1 LPISESISLPASI
14 TIVPTSDT
22 RSRQAFD
29 RGLRVFPGGTTRVT
43 VEKKPIPCYVARG
56 QGAWLEDVDGRTWLD
71 LHGNFT
77 TLIHGHAFPPV
88 VEAVTRQ
95 LRDGTCFANPTLAE
109 IALAELLCDRV
120 AGLDRLRFVN
130 TGSEAVMFAVK
141 AARAFTGRPA
151 IAKIEG
157 AYHGSYDWVEVSQTS
172 DATNWGPEEEP
183 RSILYYTGTPASVA
197 DDVVTLRLNDAQ
209 GAARLIE
216 KHAGRLAAVVLD
228 AMPSRTGLIPVE
240 AAFVET
246 VVSTARRYGVLVI
259 SDEVMNFRLGYAGAA
274 ARAGFVPDL
283 WTFGKIIGGGFPI
296 GAIGGRSAVMSVFGA
311 QGAAP
316 AVPQGG
322 TFSANPV
329 SMVAGLASMQAL
341 TPDAYRDL
349 EALGDT
355 LRACLESSIETH
367 KLPLSITG
375 SASLLRVHGRATPP
389 RDYRETVAGDR
400 SVVARMVEH
409 FASEGLLVPSSG
421 MICLSTALNSTD
433 IEHVAT
439 VFDAFASAEA
449 LRGGKA

>member
-1 LPISESISLPASI
+1 
-14 TIVPTSDT
+14 VQTSDI

-29 RGLRVFPGGTTRVT
+29 RGLRVFPGGTTRAT
-43 VEKKPIPCYVARG
+43 VEKKPIPRYVARG
-56 QGAWLEDVDGRTWLD
+56 QGAWLEDVDGRQWLD

-88 VEAVTRQ
+88 VEAVERQ
-95 LRDGTCFANPTLAE
+95 LRDGTCFANPTLGE

-130 TGSEAVMFAVK
+130 TGTEAVMFAVK

-157 AYHGSYDWVEVSQTS
+157 AYHGSYDWVEISQTS
-172 DATNWGPEEEP
+172 DATNWGPAEEP
-183 RSILYYTGTPASVA
+183 SSIPYYAGTPASVA

-209 GAARLIE
+209 SAARLIE

-228 AMPSRTGLIPVE
+228 PMPSRAGLIPVE
-240 AAFVET
+240 ATFVDA
-246 VVSTARRYGVLVI
+246 VVTAARRHGVLII
-259 SDEVMNFRLGYAGAA
+259 SDEVMNFRLGYTGAA

-296 GAIGGRSAVMSVFGA
+296 GAIGGRAAVMTVFGA
-311 QGAAP
+311 EGAAP
-316 AVPQGG
+316 AVSQGG

-341 TPDAYRDL
+341 TVDAFQNL
-349 EALGDT
+349 EAHGDA
-355 LRACLESSIETH
+355 LRARFESSIAKH

-375 SASLLRVHGRATPP
+375 SASLLRVHGCALAP
-389 RDYRETVAGDR
+389 RDHRDTVASDR
-400 SVVARMVEH
+400 SVVARMVER
-409 FASEGLLVPSSG
+409 FANEGLLVPSSG
-421 MICLSTALNSTD
+421 MICISTAMNSTD
-433 IEHVAT
+433 IERVAT
-439 VFDAFASAEA
+439 VFDAFAGAEA
-449 LRGGKA
+449 QRGEKA